1 MTAAVK
7 FILMLARGKT
17 QMEFNYM
24 TGALEAI
31 LFASGEPIEREKLA
45 QTLETDVRTLDAA
58 VDGLNEYYSDNQR
71 GFEILKLD
79 TCFQM
84 TTRAF
89 YGEITRRAL
98 DHRRN
103 TPLSNAAMEILAV
116 IAYNQPVTK
125 GYIEQI
131 RGVDCFYGINSLI
144 EKGLVEERGRLDA
157 PGRPH
162 LYGTTADFLRCFGL
176 ESLDDLPRLSGI
188 ELPEGE
194 QASAAVPDDAQQVL
208 PI

>member
-1 MTAAVK
+1 
-7 FILMLARGKT
+7 
-17 QMEFNYM
+17 MEFNYM

-71 GFEILKLD
+71 GFEILELD

>member
-1 MTAAVK
+1 
-7 FILMLARGKT
+7 
-17 QMEFNYM
+17 MEFNYM

-31 LFASGEPIEREKLA
+31 LFASGEPIEREKLV

-176 ESLDDLPRLSGI
+176 ESLNDLPRLSGI
-188 ELPEGE
+188 ELPEDE

>member
-176 ESLDDLPRLSGI
+176 ESLNDLPRLSGI
-188 ELPEGE
+188 ELPEDE

>member
-1 MTAAVK
+1 
-7 FILMLARGKT
+7 
-17 QMEFNYM
+17 MEFNYM

-131 RGVDCFYGINSLI
+131 RGVDCFYGITSLI

-176 ESLDDLPRLSGI
+176 ESLNDLPRLSGI
-188 ELPEGE
+188 ELPEDE

>member
-1 MTAAVK
+1 
-7 FILMLARGKT
+7 
-17 QMEFNYM
+17 MEFNYM

-45 QTLETDVRTLDAA
+45 QTLETDVHTLEN
-58 VDGLNEYYSDNQR
+58 VVYGLNEYYAENQR
-71 GFEILKLD
+71 GFEILKLN

-84 TTRAF
+84 STRAF

-125 GYIEQI
+125 SFVENV
-131 RGVDCFYGINSLI
+131 RGIDSSSVINSLVD
-144 EKGLVEERGRLDA
+144 KGLLEEDGRLEV
-157 PGRPH
+157 PGRPVA
-162 LYGTTADFLRCFGL
+162 YKTTDVFLRSFGL
-176 ESLDDLPRLSGI
+176 SSLEDLPPLVREDKDSQTSLFD
-188 ELPEGE
+188 EKNDNNQYDE
-194 QASAAVPDDAQQVL
+194 
-208 PI
+208 

>member
-1 MTAAVK
+1 
-7 FILMLARGKT
+7 
-17 QMEFNYM
+17 MEFNYM

-194 QASAAVPDDAQQVL
+194 QASAAVPDDAQRVL